1 MGSII
6 KTRNRKQDVRLVHY
20 KYQDG
25 TWEKVKGMRRIVVR
39 VLDKNWDTL
48 IEVSILTDDQ
58 ERDAREVI
66 ELMLKRWVRENDF
79 KYLIKHFGIN
89 QITTY
94 AFVDYKLITE
104 I

>member
-39 VLDKNWDTL
+39 VLDKNWD
-48 IEVSILTDDQ
+48 
-58 ERDAREVI
+58 
-66 ELMLKRWVRENDF
+66 K
-79 KYLIKHFGIN
+79 
-89 QITTY
+89 TTSS
-94 AFVDYKLITE
+94 T
-104 I
+104 